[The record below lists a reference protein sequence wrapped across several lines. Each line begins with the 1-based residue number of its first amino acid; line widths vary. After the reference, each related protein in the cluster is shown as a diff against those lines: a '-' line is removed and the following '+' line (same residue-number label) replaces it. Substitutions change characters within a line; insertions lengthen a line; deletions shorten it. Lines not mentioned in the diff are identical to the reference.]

1 MKCLLKRDKLLAL
14 GSVLLISSFTLS
26 GCAGA
31 PEHSPG
37 GSQLSSSSA
46 SEEAASEET
55 ASEETASEGA
65 VSEGAASG
73 TLDSGTLDSG
83 ELQSGVSGG
92 VAAAGSND
100 SPNIASSF
108 QSSYPSSLES
118 DSGLFVYYNQTD
130 DRWAH
135 ALFGPRDPILTHGC
149 GPTVL
154 AMLISSYSSTSLNP
168 REAAD
173 WAAQNGYCIPGEGSA
188 HTIIEGGCAAF
199 GLSAVPLSA
208 PTPDAILKALSDGKV
223 VVALMGPG
231 YFTDSGHFVVII
243 KALEDQTVRIADPA
257 NLEHCGANWP
267 LPFLISQL
275 KKSACGGGPLWAVG
289 YPDT

>member
-1 MKCLLKRDKLLAL
+1 MTCLLKRDRLLAL
-14 GSVLLISSFTLS
+14 GSVLLISLLTLT
-26 GCAGA
+26 GCTGTHDH
-31 PEHSPG
+31 PTG
-37 GSQLSSSSA
+37 GGQVSSSIA
-46 SEEAASEET
+46 SSEAKSDTLASNGT
-55 ASEETASEGA
+55 QAD
-65 VSEGAASG
+65 VSDGAAADGSAVDG
-73 TLDSGTLDSG
+73 M
-83 ELQSGVSGG
+83 
-92 VAAAGSND
+92 AAAGACD
-100 SPNIASSF
+100 SGDSALPS
-108 QSSYPSSLES
+108 QGGYPATLES
-118 DSGLFVYYNQTD
+118 DSGLFVYFNQTD

-135 ALFGPRDPILTHGC
+135 SLFGPRDPILTHGC

-168 REAAD
+168 QEAAD

-231 YFTDSGHFVVII
+231 YFSNSGHFIVII

-257 NLEHCGANWP
+257 NLEHCSADWP
-267 LPFLISQL
+267 IPFLISQL
-275 KKSACGGGPLWAVG
+275 KKSSYGGGPLWAVG
-289 YPDT
+289 YPDS